1 MSNEAVP
8 GDTIIITDEGSD
20 HYGHECVVVECP
32 QEERKY
38 RHSWSQTW
46 FFSRV
51 HGKEVWASLEQYL
64 ILRRGVQNG
73 QES

>member
-38 RHSWSQTW
+38 RHSWSQ
-46 FFSRV
+46 
-51 HGKEVWASLEQYL
+51 WASLEQYL